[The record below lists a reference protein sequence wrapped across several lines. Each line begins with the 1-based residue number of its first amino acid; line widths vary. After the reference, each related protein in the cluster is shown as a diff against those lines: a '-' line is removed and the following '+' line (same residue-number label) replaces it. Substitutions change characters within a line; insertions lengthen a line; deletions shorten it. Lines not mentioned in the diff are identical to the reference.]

1 MSLGLFVIS
10 PRGLQLESY
19 LRNNRIYLKFL
30 SKSLHSHSQ
39 PAQPCPHCSGA
50 SHSDYGRLSAQNAT
64 SKPQHPPAV
73 SHSSQNFYRRE
84 LKAPAIAVCTDV
96 FRFIDNS

>member
-10 PRGLQLESY
+10 PRGLQFESF
-19 LRNNRIYLKFL
+19 LRNNRIYLRFFSNL
-30 SKSLHSHSQ
+30 LHSHSQ

-50 SHSDYGRLSAQNAT
+50 SHTDNGRLSTQNAT
-64 SKPQHPPAV
+64 SKPQHPHIV

-96 FRFIDNS
+96 I

>member
-19 LRNNRIYLKFL
+19 FRNNRIYLKFL
-30 SKSLHSHSQ
+30 SISLHSHSQ
-39 PAQPCPHCSGA
+39 PAQPCLHCSGA
-50 SHSDYGRLSAQNAT
+50 LHSDYGNSSTQNPPNK
-64 SKPQHPPAV
+64 SHHPHTV

-84 LKAPAIAVCTDV
+84 LKAPAIAVCSAV
-96 FRFIDNS
+96 